1 MVFFGRGRRAVS
13 SLQLAGLVAPQHME
27 SLFLH
32 QGSDSCP
39 LHWQADSLPLSHQG
53 SPQMLPVCVQF
64 QREDF
69 HCFCHSFQAQ
79 LLKMS
84 VLLPRP
90 PVCPGRAAC
99 SLSGHHP
106 EFTLS
111 CSSRTGVPRT
121 GRRKRG
127 PSLSGERNCLGNIQ
141 SGCCSVTQ
149 LCPTLCDPVDCSTPG
164 FPVLHQLQELAQT
177 HVH

>member
-1 MVFFGRGRRAVS
+1 MVFFGRGRCAVS

-39 LHWQADSLPLSHQG
+39 LYWQADSLPLSHQG

-69 HCFCHSFQAQ
+69 HCFCHSFQVQ

-84 VLLPRP
+84 VLPPRP

-106 EFTLS
+106 ELTLS

-121 GRRKRG
+121 GHIGSGVPASLEKG
-127 PSLSGERNCLGNIQ
+127 AVLETFNQDVVQSLSC
-141 SGCCSVTQ
+141 V
-149 LCPTLCDPVDCSTPG
+149 
-164 FPVLHQLQELAQT
+164 
-177 HVH
+177 